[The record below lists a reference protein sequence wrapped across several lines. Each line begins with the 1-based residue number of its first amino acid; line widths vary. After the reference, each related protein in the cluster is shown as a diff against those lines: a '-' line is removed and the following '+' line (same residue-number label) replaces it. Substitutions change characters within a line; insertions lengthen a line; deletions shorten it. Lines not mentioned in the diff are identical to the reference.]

1 MRAVCAGVCVT
12 TLLKFLPII
21 LIVRH
26 SRHPSLGA
34 ETFLILAIGE
44 IRSFMPY
51 FQLASIL
58 KFFVEVYQSNDYFST
73 QINNSHTHAKGV
85 HAYYPA
91 LTAVVKVI
99 PSGLIRRLLLTRNI
113 DFARHYDSP
122 IPSLL

>member
-1 MRAVCAGVCVT
+1 M
-12 TLLKFLPII
+12 
-21 LIVRH
+21 RH

-58 KFFVEVYQSNDYFST
+58 NFFVEVYQSCARQMTILVRKS
-73 QINNSHTHAKGV
+73 IIATHAKGV

-91 LTAVVKVI
+91 LTCSEK
-99 PSGLIRRLLLTRNI
+99 SGLSN
-113 DFARHYDSP
+113 DRHAT
-122 IPSLL
+122 